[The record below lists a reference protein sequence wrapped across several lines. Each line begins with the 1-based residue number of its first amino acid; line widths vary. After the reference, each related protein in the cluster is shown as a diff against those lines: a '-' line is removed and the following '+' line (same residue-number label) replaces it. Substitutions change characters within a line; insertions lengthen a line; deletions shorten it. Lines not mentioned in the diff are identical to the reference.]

1 MKDDLTPYLGDY
13 LARQPYGDYS
23 RREVSALQLSPINP
37 CYVKTPAYLMYFERV
52 GDVVRH
58 IV

>member
-23 RREVSALQLSPINP
+23 RREVSALQLSPINQY
-37 CYVKTPAYLMYFERV
+37 YVKTQ
-52 GDVVRH
+52 
-58 IV
+58 

>member
-37 CYVKTPAYLMYFERV
+37 CYVKTQYLDFLALF
-52 GDVVRH
+52 GQKTSGSH
-58 IV
+58 T